1 MKFFTLFLTFMA
13 LNMGHAEELSF
24 NSTENV
30 GMNKYE
36 RINRIEKRQIQLHT
50 QLQEVASMKEQLT
63 KLVAEMKEMKAKLK
77 GVEADQV
84 KLESEVETYENEKGT
99 N

>member
-1 MKFFTLFLTFMA
+1 MKFFTLFLTLLA

-24 NSTENV
+24 NSTENG

-36 RINRIEKRQIQLHT
+36 RINLIEKRQIQLHG
-50 QLQEVASMKEQLT
+50 QLQEMATMKEQLT
-63 KLVAEMKEMKAKLK
+63 KLVAEMKEMKAKIK
-77 GVEADQV
+77 GVEAAQV
-84 KLESEVETYENEKGT
+84 KLESEAETYENEKGT